1 MNKILEE
8 LKKYI
13 NFQLW
18 EQLHDLESIVVVADR
33 DVADKVEEIVLYIN
47 KKSKVQKCS
56 LDKVQNIDFT
66 LYDCVLII
74 EKEFVDAALQL
85 VDCENVFFYAP
96 KTFDSVYRFFELY
109 KEQGKIEELFKM
121 LADDISATIVMNILK
136 ARITDNMAYIDKIQD
151 KNKGNEYV
159 DKSIISFSDD
169 ECFLDAGA
177 YTGDSFLRFLR
188 QTNYR
193 FNAAYLFE
201 PDPQNY
207 DILQKQINK
216 KIMVGDTEGK
226 ICYKKLSDDSVNKI
240 HIYNKGLYSHT
251 AELEFSSNIGEASH
265 ISGNIPM
272 KVEEKNERV
281 IQVIGIDE
289 WIGDKKLSVI
299 KMDIEGSE
307 MDALNGAQNTIKKY
321 IPNLIICI
329 YHKKTDL
336 WEIPLY
342 IKTLANEYR
351 FCIRHYNSNLWD
363 TVLYA
368 IKGGNKDE

>member
-1 MNKILEE
+1 MNRIFEE
-8 LKKYI
+8 LKNYI
-13 NFQLW
+13 NLQLW
-18 EQLHDLESIVVVADR
+18 EQLHGLASIVVIADK

-47 KKSKVQKCS
+47 KNSMVQKCS
-56 LDKVQNIDFT
+56 LGKEQDINFA

-74 EKEFVDAALQL
+74 KKEFVDIALQF
-85 VDCENVFFYAP
+85 VDCEKVFFYAP
-96 KTFDSVYRFFELY
+96 TTFDCVYRFFELY
-109 KEQGKIEELFKM
+109 KEQGKIEELFEM
-121 LADDISATIVMNILK
+121 LADDMSVTVVMNILK

-159 DKSIISFSDD
+159 DRSIISFSGD

-188 QTNYR
+188 QTHYR

-207 DILQKQINK
+207 EILQKQINK
-216 KIMVGDTEGK
+216 NIMVEDTEGK
-226 ICYKKLSDDSVNKI
+226 ICYKKLSDESISKI

-251 AELEFSSNIGEASH
+251 AELKFSSNIGEASH

-342 IKTLANEYR
+342 IKTLSNEYR

>member
-1 MNKILEE
+1 MNRIFEE
-8 LKKYI
+8 LKNYI
-13 NFQLW
+13 SLQLW
-18 EQLHDLESIVVVADR
+18 EQLHGLASIVVIADK

-47 KKSKVQKCS
+47 KKSMVQKCS
-56 LDKVQNIDFT
+56 LGKAQDINYA
-66 LYDCVLII
+66 LYDCILII
-74 EKEFVDAALQL
+74 KKEFVDIALQF

-96 KTFDSVYRFFELY
+96 ATFDCVYRFFELY
-109 KEQGKIEELFKM
+109 KEQGKIEELFEM
-121 LADDISATIVMNILK
+121 LADDMSVTVVMNILK

-151 KNKGNEYV
+151 KNKENEYV
-159 DKSIISFSDD
+159 DRSIISFSDD

-177 YTGDSFLRFLR
+177 YTGDSFLRFLK

-207 DILQKQINK
+207 EILQKQINK
-216 KIMVGDTEGK
+216 NIMVGDTEGK
-226 ICYKKLSDDSVNKI
+226 ICYRKLSDESISRI

-342 IKTLANEYR
+342 IKALSNEYR

-368 IKGGNKDE
+368 IKGGYKDE